1 MKLLFLSFF
10 LTFSFFTAAATKG
23 NLLILSV
30 GEKTYLP
37 LSQEKVIYTGNKNLL
52 SLKEQG
58 SLVSL
63 RAKKLGSTFLNTG
76 QKTYRVFIV
85 SKEKKEKIQT
95 LDQFLKPLWGLTWF
109 VSEDKILIQGELNR
123 LSDWI
128 NLSKLSKK
136 HRISYEFKAKLGE
149 GLEPYVHSF
158 FRQKFKNKIP
168 PRIKWNQLPFV
179 FIPEGEQEE
188 FYKRELKHFGLI
200 PKIDS
205 DWFATLPFI
214 KIDIALIEISKT
226 LSSALGGTLLSPK
239 ENFSFASL
247 LDFLNFLNAKGTGKV
262 IHQSS
267 LLAQPKQKVHLHSG
281 GHLPFIQNNL
291 QTQQQN
297 LQWKS
302 YGFNL
307 TLTPYLDSFQSLK
320 LQIKWEVSEPTSVPS
335 ANSTP
340 PLKSHKWETTL
351 QMKSGQILKLFH
363 QDKKGYGKLNQTGI
377 LGFIPKNLSIR
388 NNKYKKSEFLF
399 IQPTILKNSDHKQ
412 NTLELKKLLK

>member
-1 MKLLFLSFF
+1 MKLLFLTFF
-10 LTFSFFTAAATKG
+10 LGFSSLATPEKEKRI
-23 NLLILSV
+23 ILSL
-30 GEKTYLP
+30 GEKTHLP
-37 LSQEKVIYTGNKNLL
+37 LSEEKVIYTGNKNLL
-52 SLKEQG
+52 VLREQG
-58 SLVSL
+58 SFVSL

-76 QKTYRVFIV
+76 QKTYQIFIV
-85 SKEKKEKIQT
+85 SKKEKEKIQT
-95 LDQFLKPLWGLTWF
+95 LDQFLKSLWGLTWF
-109 VSEDKILIQGELNR
+109 ISENKILIRGKLNR

-136 HRISYEFKAKLGE
+136 YQISYEFKANLGE
-149 GLEPYVHSF
+149 GLEPYVRLF
-158 FRQKFKNKIP
+158 FRQKFKNKTP
-168 PRIKWNQLPFV
+168 PRIEWNQLPFV

-188 FYKRELKHFGLI
+188 FYKRELKYFGLI

-226 LSSALGGTLLSPK
+226 LSSALGGTILSPK
-239 ENFSFASL
+239 EIFSFASL
-247 LDFLNFLNAKGTGKV
+247 LDFLNFLKAKGTGKI

-281 GHLPFIQNNL
+281 GHLPFIQSNL

-320 LQIKWEVSEPTSVPS
+320 LEIKWEVSEPTSIPS
-335 ANSTP
+335 PHSTP
-340 PLKSHKWETTL
+340 PLKSHKWKTTL

-363 QDKKGYGKLNQTGI
+363 QNKKGHGKMNQAGI
-377 LGFIPKNLSIR
+377 LGFIPKNLSVR
-388 NNKYKKSEFLF
+388 NNNYKKSEFLF